1 MKKNLNIFCVLI
13 LFRNVSINLNDISQN
28 IEVMQ
33 AYQNG
38 VSFHEIRIFY
48 VTFFKRIIKRKR
60 KKNVNRSK
68 FQLKQS
74 SDSCINRERD
84 VRYYKYYGRSKLTLG
99 KHDTYS

>member
-13 LFRNVSINLNDISQN
+13 LLRNVSINLNDISQN

-48 VTFFKRIIKRKR
+48 VTFFKR